1 MGEHAVDGSQG
12 TSRAAEIAYQS
23 MAPAYDDFTAEH
35 NYTLWVDELLKLGV
49 AHGLHGDTALDVG
62 CGTGKSF
69 MPLVERGWKVTA
81 CDISPAMVDLAR
93 SKASDEVRIEV
104 ADMRALPLYGNFD
117 LVCALD
123 DVVNY
128 LLTAVEL
135 EQALMGMAANLAP
148 DGILIFDSNTLT
160 VYRGFFNE
168 HVEVEARGRRLVWDG
183 HSGGAVEPGE
193 ISEATFSVE
202 ALESRAGSGSVIPA
216 EVHRQRHHPE
226 TEVRAAL
233 AAAGLELVGLYGHHF
248 DGIPH
253 EPMSEDD
260 HTKAIY
266 VARLA
271 RTR

>member
-1 MGEHAVDGSQG
+1 MDESQG
-12 TSRAAEIAYQS
+12 TSRAAEIAYES

-35 NYTLWVDELLKLGV
+35 NYTLWVGELLRLGV

-93 SKASDEVRIEV
+93 SKVSDEVRIEV
-104 ADMRALPLYGNFD
+104 ADMRALPPYGSFD

-135 EQALMGMAANLAP
+135 EQALRGMAANLAP

-183 HSGGAVEPGE
+183 HSGGAVEAGE
-193 ISEATFSVE
+193 VSEATFSVE
-202 ALESRAGSGSVIPA
+202 ALESGTGSMIPA

-271 RTR
+271 RTP